1 VDQLHPLFFFNKF
14 ESFSKNS
21 CDNFEERKHNR
32 AYFVH
37 FPIQTN
43 IFGMTNKNNLV
54 QKCKKSQNRK
64 HISESY
70 RRLFWNK
77 MFSNINHWICISQ
90 AQANTYKFY
99 NTVEHFPCFFV
110 HLSWSASRRQ
120 QDYLACVCL
129 RYGGRA

>member
-1 VDQLHPLFFFNKF
+1 MIEWINYILYFSSTNLSHFQRTVVTILRK
-14 ESFSKNS
+14 ESTTDS

-70 RRLFWNK
+70 RRLF
-77 MFSNINHWICISQ
+77 
-90 AQANTYKFY
+90 
-99 NTVEHFPCFFV
+99 
-110 HLSWSASRRQ
+110 
-120 QDYLACVCL
+120 
-129 RYGGRA
+129 